1 MAESRPSHVY
11 VAVYQLL
18 ATILVVV
25 VVVVVGAFLPE
36 GKRRAA

>member
-25 VVVVVGAFLPE
+25 VVVGAFLPE